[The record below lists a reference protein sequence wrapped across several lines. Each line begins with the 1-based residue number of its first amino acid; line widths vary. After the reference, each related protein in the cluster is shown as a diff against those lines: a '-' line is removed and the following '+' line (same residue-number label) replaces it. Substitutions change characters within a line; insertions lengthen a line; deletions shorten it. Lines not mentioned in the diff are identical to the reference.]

1 MNTPIPEPQPQPQ
14 PQPTAPAPAPTPAP
28 APAPAPVVS
37 AAPLTASAPSP
48 KASESPSGDARLAQ
62 SIKDAYTLL
71 DFSCRRG
78 ASLDGTLSTTLV
90 DSYNKLQNSAPITMA
105 EEVAFWAAFSKI
117 TEQVKPVTVESILF
131 TNPAPEASKKA
142 GLWEKIFKHTSPAE
156 RTLRHYLI
164 YAIATLSVLLV
175 LQVEW
180 AIGSFIY
187 NDAYKVHSN
196 LLSTQDDLIS
206 AIALSKSVKGTPA
219 ATNAD
224 DALKKAQNLLE
235 MDQSWSDVSYVRLW
249 WWNRDIVSYVPPR
262 DLILHEYENNKN
274 SSPSLADGLIQ
285 GTSGMK
291 LNGQGM
297 QRLEYTRAELT
308 LQVLS
313 NYLLVTLF
321 ALLGAQTQALR
332 TLSHLIQ
339 NVSLT
344 ANDLYRVRT
353 RVILGVISGVCMAW
367 LYIISTEMSGSAGKH
382 SPLDAINFLGA
393 FAPWAI
399 AFIAGYSVEIFF
411 ALLERVISI
420 ITDKIHGLSAQPSP
434 AIEKPIPEPKPAPKP
449 VPTPAPAP
457 VTAT

>member
-1 MNTPIPEPQPQPQ
+1 MNTPIPEPQP
-14 PQPTAPAPAPTPAP
+14 TAPAPTPAPTPAP
-28 APAPAPVVS
+28 APAPTPVISAPAPVS
-37 AAPLTASAPSP
+37 G
-48 KASESPSGDARLAQ
+48 ESLSDDARLAQ

-78 ASLDGTLSTTLV
+78 ASPDATLSATLI
-90 DSYNKLQNSAPITMA
+90 DSYSKLQKDTPLTM
-105 EEVAFWAAFSKI
+105 EGEVAFWAAFSKI
-117 TEQVKPVTVESILF
+117 AEQVKPVTVESILF
-131 TNPAPEASKKA
+131 TNPAPKSSKKA
-142 GLWEKIFKHTSPAE
+142 GLWGRFFKHTSPAE
-156 RTLRHYLI
+156 RKLRHYLA

-180 AIGSFIY
+180 AVGSFIY
-187 NDAYKVHSN
+187 NDAYKVHNN
-196 LLSTQDDLIS
+196 LLATQDNVIS
-206 AIALSKSVKGTPA
+206 AGTLSKSVKGTA
-219 ATNAD
+219 AAIDAD
-224 DALKKAQNLLE
+224 IALKKTQDLLK

-249 WWNRDIVSYVPPR
+249 WWNRDIVSYIPPR
-262 DLILHEYENNKN
+262 DLIINEYENNKKT
-274 SSPSLADGLIQ
+274 SASLSEGLTE

-291 LNGQGM
+291 LDAQGM

-339 NVSLT
+339 SVSLT

-367 LYIISTEMSGSAGKH
+367 LYIISAETGSSDGRH

-399 AFIAGYSVEIFF
+399 AFISGYSVEIFF

-420 ITDKIHGLSAQPSP
+420 VTDKIHSLSAQPSP
-434 AIEKPIPEPKPAPKP
+434 AIEKPTPEPKP
-449 VPTPAPAP
+449 
-457 VTAT
+457 VTAP

>member
-1 MNTPIPEPQPQPQ
+1 MNTPIPEPQ
-14 PQPTAPAPAPTPAP
+14 PQPTAPAPAPTPSP
-28 APAPAPVVS
+28 TLAPVTS
-37 AAPLTASAPSP
+37 ASSP
-48 KASESPSGDARLAQ
+48 ETSESQSDDARLAQ

-78 ASLDGTLSTTLV
+78 ASPEDTLSATLI
-90 DSYNKLQNSAPITMA
+90 DSYNKLQKGTALTR
-105 EEVAFWAAFSKI
+105 EGEVAFWAAFSKI
-117 TEQVKPVTVESILF
+117 TEQVKPVTVDSILF
-131 TNPAPEASKKA
+131 TNPAPKSIKKP
-142 GLWEKIFKHTSPAE
+142 GFWGRMFKHTSPAE
-156 RTLRHYLI
+156 RALRHYLV
-164 YAIATLSVLLV
+164 YAIATLCVLMF

-196 LLSTQDDLIS
+196 LLNTQEDLIS
-206 AIALSKSVKGTPA
+206 ADTLSKNVKGTA
-219 ATNAD
+219 AANDADNA
-224 DALKKAQNLLE
+224 LQKTQNLLK

-249 WWNRDIVSYVPPR
+249 WWNRDIVSYIPPR
-262 DLILHEYENNKN
+262 DLAINEYENSNVTP
-274 SSPSLADGLIQ
+274 SSTDGLTE
-285 GTSGMK
+285 GASGMK
-291 LNGQGM
+291 LSPQGK

-339 NVSLT
+339 SVSLT

-367 LYIISTEMSGSAGKH
+367 LYIISTETGSSSGRH

-399 AFIAGYSVEIFF
+399 AFISGYSVEIFF

-420 ITDKIHGLSAQPSP
+420 ITDKIHSLSAQPNPTMANP
-434 AIEKPIPEPKPAPKP
+434 AMANPVMGNPIPEQK
-449 VPTPAPAP
+449 P
-457 VTAT
+457 VTAP